1 VTRSIYSK
9 EFTMKNFHL
18 APTLLAAALL
28 AAACSSTPTTTSLL
42 DQARADYSLA
52 QSSPAVALY
61 APLELKQSGE
71 ALAQANAAADHND
84 SRESIDKLAYLAK
97 QKIAL
102 TQELTKQKTA
112 EAEVGRASKERDQM
126 RLAQRTAEA
135 DQAKVTA
142 QQAQLAAQQAQ
153 AKAQMAQSETSEA
166 LRQTQLAQ
174 DDAALAQQKTRE
186 AQARTAALETQ
197 LNDLAA
203 KKTERG
209 LIITLGDV
217 LFGTDLSRLTSE
229 GMNATQKLAMV
240 LQQNPQRRVLIE
252 GYTDSTGAADYN
264 QALSERRANAV
275 RSALLEQGVA
285 AERIAIRGYG
295 ESYPVAANETAANR
309 QLNRRVEIVV
319 SDDSGRTIGR

>member
-1 VTRSIYSK
+1 ML
-9 EFTMKNFHL
+9 E
-18 APTLLAAALL
+18 
-28 AAACSSTPTTTSLL
+28 
-42 DQARADYSLA
+42 QARTDYSLA
-52 QSSPAVALY
+52 QSSPSVAQY
-61 APLELKQSGE
+61 APLELKQAGE

-84 SRESIDKLAYLAK
+84 SRESIDRLAYLAK

-112 EAEVGRASKERDQM
+112 EAEVGRAAKERDQM

-135 DQAKVTA
+135 DQAKATA

-153 AKAQMAQSETSEA
+153 AKAQMAQSETSNA
-166 LRQTQLAQ
+166 MRQTQMAQ

-186 AQARTAALETQ
+186 AQARSAALEAQ

-229 GMNATQKLAMV
+229 GMHTAQKLAML
-240 LQQNPQRRVLIE
+240 LQQNPQRKVLVE

-275 RSALLEQGVA
+275 RTALLEQGVA
-285 AERIAIRGYG
+285 VERIAIRGYG